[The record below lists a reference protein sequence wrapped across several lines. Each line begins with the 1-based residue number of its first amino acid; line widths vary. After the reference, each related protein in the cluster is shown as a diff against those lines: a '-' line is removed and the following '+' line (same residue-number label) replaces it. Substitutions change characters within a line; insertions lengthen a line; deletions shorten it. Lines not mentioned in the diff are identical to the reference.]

1 MILNKRLQW
10 SNELKHGKR
19 FDKNVDKKSSIVSDF
34 RYIVDLDWNDDCL
47 NFYNNKRPIKT
58 ASDVQAR
65 NKIYKSSVDSWK
77 HYEKYLS
84 KYFTKLK
91 VN

>member
-1 MILNKRLQW
+1 MRHWNTILPNFIYNIKYESLI
-10 SNELKHGKR
+10 SNTESEIRDLLKFCELEWTK
-19 FDKNVDKKSSIVSDF
+19 
-34 RYIVDLDWNDDCL
+34 DCL
-47 NFYNNKRPIKT
+47 SFYNNKRPIKT

-77 HYEKYLS
+77 NYEKYLS